1 MGVMVDI
8 DFDHFDE
15 NGLKPIIK
23 EFEKVDL
30 PVSRVEA
37 TNKPKRESG
46 FLCKSATLFF
56 ESGQKLFMKAKA
68 NGSIFQVKLNNKAIP
83 IKHVDDVPK
92 AVKEVVAFVK
102 KNEKR
107 YLKNQ
112 RKQLAKKKL
121 KIRKPTPVRTSV
133 KKQTEELTAS
143 LEELSADVAELETQK
158 ATLDE
163 SLTDKRATVEDLRT
177 QLDTET
183 AKTEELQAELDRLK
197 EAA

>member
-8 DFDHFDE
+8 DFEHFDE
-15 NGLKPIIK
+15 RGLKPIVK
-23 EFEKVDL
+23 EFEKADL

-37 TNKPKRESG
+37 TNRPRRESG

-56 ESGQKLFMKAKA
+56 ESGQKLFLKAKA

-92 AVKEVVAFVK
+92 AVKEVVTFVER
-102 KNEKR
+102 NEKR

-112 RKQLAKKKL
+112 RKRLAKKKL
-121 KIRKPTPVRTSV
+121 DIPKVKPVRTSV
-133 KKQTEELTAS
+133 KKQTEQLTAS
-143 LEELSADVAELETQK
+143 LAEMNEEVAGLEEEQTALTTEVEEKRAKVEELRTTLET
-158 ATLDE
+158 E
-163 SLTDKRATVEDLRT
+163 N
-177 QLDTET
+177 
-183 AKTEELQAELDRLK
+183 AKTEELQAELDQLQ